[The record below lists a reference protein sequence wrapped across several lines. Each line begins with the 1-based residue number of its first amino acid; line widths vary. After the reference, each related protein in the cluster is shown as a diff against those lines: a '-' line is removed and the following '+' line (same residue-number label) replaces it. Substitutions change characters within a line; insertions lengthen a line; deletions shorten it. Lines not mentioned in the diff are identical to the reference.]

1 MKVKVK
7 FLAAFRELFNA
18 REIEVELKSDS
29 NMQQLLNLLCDSDE
43 RRQKILDPS
52 GEIRSRVVILKNGR
66 HIYQIDGMQ
75 TKLEEG
81 DEIAIFPPMIGG

>member
-7 FLAAFRELFNA
+7 FLAVFRELFGKK
-18 REIEVELKSDS
+18 EIEVELKDDS

-43 RRQKILDPS
+43 RRQRILDPS
-52 GEIRSRVVILKNGR
+52 GEVRSRVVILKNGR
-66 HIYQIDGMQ
+66 HIHQFGGIQ

-81 DEIAIFPPMIGG
+81 DEITVFPPMIGG